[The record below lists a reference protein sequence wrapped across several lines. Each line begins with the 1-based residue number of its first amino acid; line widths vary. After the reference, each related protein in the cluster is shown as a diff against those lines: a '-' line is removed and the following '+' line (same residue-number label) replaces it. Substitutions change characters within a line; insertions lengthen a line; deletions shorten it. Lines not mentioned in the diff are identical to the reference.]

1 MSKSSLTTVQKIIL
15 KEFYACMPCA
25 MAYKWSEDNRQLAYA
40 ILSLLTQIYHEPEAL
55 AYCWQVIETAACV
68 QTAEDVSIA
77 GSMKRNYSEDAQTA
91 IDLKSDMLL
100 TYKINILKAF
110 DYDLLREDVK
120 DLAARGVIHACKLW
134 AYMNWT
140 GPERPDDRQ
149 VALRYWE
156 MLAVH
161 GDEAA
166 MRALAFAYHALENA
180 EQAQLWDNTRRL
192 CESNQTLLQPLMMLR
207 DAREDKRALELAE
220 IVMCIRSRTA
230 TKETVFIDQYMAQY
244 ALYSKDTIAT
254 KLQKLA
260 AESNFYLVLFNERM
274 NAQKNVIGFNQAM

>member
-1 MSKSSLTTVQKIIL
+1 MTNLQLTTTQKIIL

-25 MAYKWSEDNRQLAYA
+25 MAYEWSESNQKLAYTV
-40 ILSLLTQIYHEPEAL
+40 LSLLTNIYHESNALPYCLEMIEA
-55 AYCWQVIETAACV
+55 AACV
-68 QTAEDVSIA
+68 QTEEDVTIA
-77 GSMKRNYSEDAQTA
+77 GTMKRSYSEDAQTA
-91 IDLKSDMLL
+91 IDLKSDVLL
-100 TYKINILKAF
+100 TFKINNLKAF

-140 GPERPDDRQ
+140 SPEQAEDRQ

-156 MLAVH
+156 LLAIH
-161 GDEAA
+161 GDDAA
-166 MRALAFAYHALENA
+166 MMALSYAYRSMGDEEHARLWENT
-180 EQAQLWDNTRRL
+180 LRL

-207 DAREDKRALELAE
+207 DACEDKHALELAE

-230 TKETVFIDQYMAQY
+230 TKEQVFIDLYMAQY
-244 ALYSKDTIAT
+244 ALYSKDSIAT

-260 AESNFYLVLFNERM
+260 VESNFYLVLFNERM
-274 NAQKNVIGFNQAM
+274 SAQKNVIGFNQAM